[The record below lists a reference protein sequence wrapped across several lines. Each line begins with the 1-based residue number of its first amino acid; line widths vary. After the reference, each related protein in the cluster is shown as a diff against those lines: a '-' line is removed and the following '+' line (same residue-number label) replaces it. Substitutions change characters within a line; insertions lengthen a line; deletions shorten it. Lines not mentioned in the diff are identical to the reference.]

1 MEDDLM
7 RLFGTERLLAV
18 VDAMKMPEDMPIDA
32 KLLSDAIERAQK
44 RIEDANF
51 KRRKYVLSYDDVMNQ
66 QRSLIYKQRQ
76 DVLDGEDISDT
87 VRKMITATVDEYV
100 RFFTAED
107 DAADWTLDALRAH
120 FMGYLTTEEDFR
132 YSEEELSGLTRDG
145 LIESLTDRAMSRY
158 EEKEQLFGSEVFRE
172 VERAV
177 LLKSVD
183 SSWMEHIDVMDDLKD
198 TVRLQAYAQRDP
210 VTEYRIQGAD
220 LFDTMV
226 NDIRQNTVRT
236 ILSVVSRQ
244 QPIRS
249 VQVANPIM
257 AGFSGGEPKKVVVK
271 KQVPAASAK
280 SAGRNDPCPCGSGKK
295 YKNCCMRSSGEE

>member
-1 MEDDLM
+1 MLTKREGMITIETVRRGISVPLFAPDGGAAEFDEEELAEEELDEASDETSEGED
-7 RLFGTERLLAV
+7 G
-18 VDAMKMPEDMPIDA
+18 PETW
-32 KLLSDAIERAQK
+32 
-44 RIEDANF
+44 N
-51 KRRKYVLSYDDVMNQ
+51 
-66 QRSLIYKQRQ
+66 
-76 DVLDGEDISDT
+76 LDG
-87 VRKMITATVDEYV
+87 
-100 RFFTAED
+100 
-107 DAADWTLDALRAH
+107 LRSVY
-120 FMGYLTTEEDFR
+120 MGYLCDEYDFR
-132 YSEEELSGLTRDG
+132 YDDKDLSKLTKKALEEYLMDK
-145 LIESLTDRAMSRY
+145 A
-158 EEKEQLFGSEVFRE
+158 EEKYNEKEALFGEDNFRE

-226 NDIRQNTVRT
+226 GDIRQNTVRT
-236 ILSVVSRQ
+236 ILSVVPRQ
-244 QPIRS
+244 QPIRR

-280 SAGRNDPCPCGSGKK
+280 TAGRNDPCPCGSGKK
-295 YKNCCMRSSGEE
+295 YKNCCMRSSSEE